1 MARGQALQ
9 ASRYELK
16 YVIDEPRARQIR
28 DFVRSY
34 LVPDAYA
41 LPESNYSYPVYSL
54 YLDTPNLALFRQTV
68 QGIKNRFKL
77 RIRFY
82 NDDPDAPAFL
92 EIKRR
97 ITDVIRKQR
106 AAIGREGV
114 ERLLQGAWPSLSD
127 LVGTNG
133 NGKPASALHD
143 FCVTTD
149 AIGARPWIYVSYLRE
164 AYVSPDSNRLR
175 VTFDRYVGGTRYDPA
190 EGVRCPAEGV
200 AIDIPG
206 VVLELKFTDRF
217 PGWMGH
223 MVQTF
228 NLYRRSVAKYV
239 ECLKVMQF
247 PSGYRPRVEMG
258 IDDD

>member
-1 MARGQALQ
+1 MARFQALQ

-16 YVIDEPRARQIR
+16 YVVDEPRARQIAQ
-28 DFVRSY
+28 FVRSY

-41 LPESNYSYPVYSL
+41 LPERNCSYPVYSL

-82 NDDPDAPAFL
+82 NDDPDAPVFL

-106 AAIGREGV
+106 TAISRQGV
-114 ERLLQGAWPSLSD
+114 QRLLEGAWPSLVD
-127 LVGTNG
+127 LVSSNG
-133 NGKPASALHD
+133 NGKPASALHE
-143 FCVTTD
+143 FCATTD
-149 AIGARPWIYVSYLRE
+149 AIGAKPSLYVSYLRE

-175 VTFDRYVGGTRYDPA
+175 VTFDRYIAGTRSHPA
-190 EGVRCPAEGV
+190 EGLRCPREGV
-200 AIDIPG
+200 ATKVEG
-206 VVLELKFTDRF
+206 VVLEVKFTDRF
-217 PGWMGH
+217 PAWMGE
-223 MVQTF
+223 MVQSF
-228 NLYRRSVAKYV
+228 NLHRRSVPKYV
-239 ECLKVMQF
+239 ECMRVIQF

-258 IDDD
+258 INDD

>member
-16 YVIDEPRARQIR
+16 YVIDEARARQIAH
-28 DFVRSY
+28 FVRSH

-41 LPESNYSYPVYSL
+41 LPERNYSYPVYSL
-54 YLDTPNLALFRQTV
+54 YFDTSNLTLFRQTV

-82 NDDPDAPAFL
+82 NDDPDAPVFL

-106 AAIGREGV
+106 AAISRAGV
-114 ERLLQGAWPSLSD
+114 QRLLEGTWPSLVD
-127 LVGTNG
+127 LVSSNG

-143 FCVTTD
+143 FCATAD
-149 AIGARPWIYVSYLRE
+149 AIGAKPCIYVSYLRE

-175 VTFDRYVGGTRYDPA
+175 VTFDRFIGGTRYNPA
-190 EGVRCPAEGV
+190 EGLRCPREAVPTKVEG
-200 AIDIPG
+200 A
-206 VVLELKFTDRF
+206 VLELKFTDRF
-217 PGWMGH
+217 PAWMAE
-223 MVQTF
+223 MVQSF
-228 NLYRRSVAKYV
+228 NLYRRSVPKYV
-239 ECLKVMQF
+239 ECLRVIQF

>member
-1 MARGQALQ
+1 MARQALQ

-28 DFVRSY
+28 DFVRGY

-41 LPESNYSYPVYSL
+41 LPERNYSYPVYSL

-82 NDDPDAPAFL
+82 NDDPDAPVFL

-97 ITDVIRKQR
+97 INDVIRKQR
-106 AAIGREGV
+106 AAVTRQGVAHLLRGGRPA
-114 ERLLQGAWPSLSD
+114 LTD
-127 LVGTNG
+127 LVSSNG
-133 NGKPASALHD
+133 NGKPASALHE
-143 FCVTTD
+143 FCSITD
-149 AIGARPWIYVSYLRE
+149 AIGARPVIYVSYLRE

-175 VTFDRYVGGTRYDPA
+175 VTFDRYVGGTRYEPG
-190 EGVRCPAEGV
+190 EGLRCPREGV
-200 AIDIPG
+200 ATDIPG
-206 VVLELKFTDRF
+206 VVLEIKFTDRF
-217 PGWMGH
+217 PNWMGH
-223 MVQTF
+223 LVQSF

-239 ECLKVMQF
+239 ECLKVTEF

>member
-16 YVIDEPRARQIR
+16 YVIDEARARQIA
-28 DFVRSY
+28 DYVRNH

-41 LPESNYSYPVYSL
+41 LPERRYSYPVYSL
-54 YLDTPNLALFRQTV
+54 YLDTANLALFRQTV

-82 NDDPDAPAFL
+82 NDDPDAPVFL

-106 AAIGREGV
+106 AAISRV
-114 ERLLQGAWPSLSD
+114 AIQRLLEGAWPSLVD
-127 LVGTNG
+127 LVSSNG

-149 AIGARPWIYVSYLRE
+149 AIGARPSIYVSYLRE

-175 VTFDRYVGGTRYDPA
+175 VTFDRHIAATRYDPA
-190 EGVRCPAEGV
+190 EGLRCPREGV
-200 AIDIPG
+200 PTKVEG
-206 VVLELKFTDRF
+206 TVLEVKFTDRF
-217 PGWMGH
+217 PAWMAE

-228 NLYRRSVAKYV
+228 SLYRRSVPKYV
-239 ECLKVMQF
+239 ECMRVIQF
-247 PSGYRPRVEMG
+247 PSGYRPSVEMG
-258 IDDD
+258 IIDD